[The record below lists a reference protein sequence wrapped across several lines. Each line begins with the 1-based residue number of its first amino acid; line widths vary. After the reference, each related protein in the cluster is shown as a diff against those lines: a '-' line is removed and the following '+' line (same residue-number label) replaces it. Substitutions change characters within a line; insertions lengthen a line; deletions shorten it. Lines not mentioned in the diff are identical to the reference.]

1 MSVRKLA
8 AVVFDLDDTL
18 YPEREYVL
26 SGFHAVA
33 QWVEI
38 NLAIPAEQGF
48 AELKTLFDEGV
59 RGDTFNRWLETHHY
73 TDDGIAPIIAVYREH
88 TPILTPF
95 PDAVPLLE
103 SLYPDYKIGLV
114 SDGYL
119 NVQKLKWA
127 ALGLEKW
134 FKAVVFS
141 DEWGRAAWKPNR
153 KPFDEVLRQ
162 LNVDAAKSV
171 YIADNPRKDFLGA
184 RNAGMKS
191 IRVRRAGGE
200 YSHLEP
206 ESPEHAADATVETFA
221 EIKEALLISI
231 LNI

>member
-1 MSVRKLA
+1 MRKLA
-8 AVVFDLDDTL
+8 AVVVDLDYTL

-26 SGFHAVA
+26 SGFRAVA
-33 QWVEI
+33 QWAET
-38 NLAIPAEQGF
+38 NLALPSEKGF

-59 RGDTFNRWLETHHY
+59 RGDTFNRWLAAHGY
-73 TDDGIAPIIAVYREH
+73 SDDIAPIVTVYREH
-88 TPILTPF
+88 TPTLTPF
-95 PDAVPLLE
+95 ADAVPLLE
-103 SLYPDYKIGLV
+103 YLHPDYKIGLV

-134 FKAVVFS
+134 FEAVVFS

-153 KPFDEVLRQ
+153 KPFDEVLSR
-162 LNVDAAKSV
+162 LNVDAAESV

-206 ESPEHAADATVETFA
+206 ESDQYAADMTVETFTK
-221 EIKEALLISI
+221 IDDTFLVSI
-231 LNI
+231 GHL